1 MQSKKGLFQEERT
14 TCFKVR
20 KFENKRFL
28 RTMMSMLVALQSW
41 EKSSSGIRK
50 EMKMERKKKPESYI
64 YKKNRYYYELNNMTI
79 LVKSFEVAT
88 SRKFRIGRSI
98 F

>member
-1 MQSKKGLFQEERT
+1 
-14 TCFKVR
+14 
-20 KFENKRFL
+20 
-28 RTMMSMLVALQSW
+28 
-41 EKSSSGIRK
+41 
-50 EMKMERKKKPESYI
+50 MERKKEPESYI